1 MDNIKIYGIVLCAL
15 CICIV
20 FKNIKAEYSL
30 FIRLA
35 ITIGISIFSIV
46 VLYPALSYINE
57 ISQGT
62 VIEKFLPSLVKSLG
76 IATAVQI
83 TADVCKDAGED
94 ALASRVYLFGQ
105 AEIIII
111 SIPIIK
117 NLFSLCEKILG

>member
-62 VIEKFLPSLVKSLG
+62 VIEKFLPSLIKSLG